1 MPLPQV
7 EALLA
12 AGRIAEGVGELDALA
27 ADPAVPAGVLA
38 EVGQFYTHLNRHSE
52 AEACY
57 ARAVVL
63 EPESAAHRYNWA
75 TALLALG
82 RMGEAEAALDRVI
95 ELNPSDGDAYYN
107 RATLRR
113 QTREHNHVAQ
123 IEAALAQPIR
133 HPAAAV
139 ALNYALAKE
148 LEDLGEI
155 SRGFEA
161 LRRGADLRR
170 RLLSYHVED
179 DEATMAAIAS
189 TFGAQYLGAPPAGYP
204 DLRPIFVVGLPR
216 SGTTLVDR
224 ILSSHS
230 EVISRGESNEFA
242 RSLMRSAGATTS
254 KAELIA
260 RAASADPAAMGA
272 HYCRALGEGAG
283 RRWVDKNPVNFLYLG
298 IIARSLPGA
307 RLIHVRRDPRDVCYA
322 MYKTLFRM
330 AYPFSYD
337 LTDLARYFAA
347 YERLM
352 THWRVLLGDR
362 LLEVQYE
369 DLVANQEPATRRL
382 LDSCGLPWEEACLH
396 FERNEAPC
404 LTASAAQVRQPL
416 YTSSVGRWRAV
427 EPQLAP
433 LLQGLRGAGVQY
445 SELAV
450 PA

>member
-1 MPLPQV
+1 
-7 EALLA
+7 
-12 AGRIAEGVGELDALA
+12 
-27 ADPAVPAGVLA
+27 
-38 EVGQFYTHLNRHSE
+38 
-52 AEACY
+52 
-57 ARAVVL
+57 
-63 EPESAAHRYNWA
+63 
-75 TALLALG
+75 
-82 RMGEAEAALDRVI
+82 
-95 ELNPSDGDAYYN
+95 
-107 RATLRR
+107 
-113 QTREHNHVAQ
+113 
-123 IEAALAQPIR
+123 
-133 HPAAAV
+133 
-139 ALNYALAKE
+139 
-148 LEDLGEI
+148 
-155 SRGFEA
+155 
-161 LRRGADLRR
+161 
-170 RLLSYHVED
+170 
-179 DEATMAAIAS
+179 
-189 TFGAQYLGAPPAGYP
+189 
-204 DLRPIFVVGLPR
+204 
-216 SGTTLVDR
+216 
-224 ILSSHS
+224 
-230 EVISRGESNEFA
+230 
-242 RSLMRSAGATTS
+242 
-254 KAELIA
+254 
-260 RAASADPAAMGA
+260 MGA